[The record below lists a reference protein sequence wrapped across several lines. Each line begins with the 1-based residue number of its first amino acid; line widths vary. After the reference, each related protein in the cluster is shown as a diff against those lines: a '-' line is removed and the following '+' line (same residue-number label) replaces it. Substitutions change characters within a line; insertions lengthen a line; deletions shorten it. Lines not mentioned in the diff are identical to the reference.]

1 MVLNL
6 GLDELKDLPL
16 ASCHAFSSHA
26 HIVQAFDRVVKHLLV
41 EQMIALG
48 VDTNNCSYT
57 LCSIRCSL

>member
-26 HIVQAFDRVVKHLLV
+26 HIVQAFDRVVKHLFV
-41 EQMIALG
+41 EQMFALG
-48 VDTNNCSYT
+48 VDTNKRSYT
-57 LCSIRCSL
+57 LSSNRCSL